1 MGIPC
6 FLRLRFIIIF
16 FSFQVKTI
24 AKFVHD
30 SMSVKA
36 GWKVH
41 VGK

>member
-6 FLRLRFIIIF
+6 FLRFIIIIF